1 MAIILKEGKT
11 FDNPYAKDPITTA
24 YGVIDQVNGNKGNC
38 SNCFVL
44 EIYPEKLT
52 KEERRSGLV
61 RPIFTDKRSMPKE
74 DFDSVFG
81 AENLNKEGMNPNRA
95 VYEYLL
101 QMKDN
106 KDNLIY
112 ADWKSD
118 EE

>member
-1 MAIILKEGKT
+1 MAIILKEEKT
-11 FDNPYAKDPITTA
+11 FKNPYAKDPIATA
-24 YGVIDQVNGNKGNC
+24 YGVIDQVNENKGTC

-52 KEERRSGLV
+52 KDERRSGLV
-61 RPIFTDKRSMPKE
+61 RPISSAKITIPTE

-81 AENLNKEGMNPNRA
+81 SENLNKEGMNPNRA

-106 KDNLIY
+106 EDNLIY